1 MTKEL
6 NNYSIM
12 QPFFELKIEENTD
25 THGVFILEPLEKGY
39 GQTLGNSLRRVL
51 LESIPGTAVYSVK
64 IDGVDH
70 QYSGIEGVREDV
82 LEMILNL
89 KQLVVKSQ
97 VDESGILTLNVKG
110 PKKIMA
116 SDIECE
122 AGFEI
127 VNKDLMIADLTTKE
141 ELKMEIK
148 VESGLGYKVASE
160 RSSNSIG
167 EIFVDSL
174 FSPVKKV
181 FYEISETRVGSKTDY
196 DSLMIDVTTDGS
208 INPKGALMDSA
219 SVLKKHYDQ
228 ILNPVVREEAEDK
241 EEARNPEEM
250 KKMLLTVEELELPT
264 RIANSLRKGGF
275 KTVSDLVVSNRS
287 TISQVKNL
295 GSKSLGIIE
304 EALSKK
310 DVELKD

>member
-12 QPFFELKIEENTD
+12 QPFFELKEKKND
-25 THGVFILEPLEKGY
+25 GKHGVFILEPLEKGY

-51 LESIPGTAVYSVK
+51 LESIPGSAVYSVK

-70 QYSGIEGVREDV
+70 QYTGIDGVKEDI

-89 KQLVVKSQ
+89 KQLVIKSD
-97 VDESGILTLNVKG
+97 VDSQGVLNLDVKG
-110 PKKIMA
+110 PKKVLA

-127 VNKDLMIADLTTKE
+127 VNQDLVIADLTDKKD
-141 ELKMEIK
+141 LKMEIK

-160 RSSNSIG
+160 RSSNLIG
-167 EIFVDSL
+167 EIFIDSL

-181 FYEISETRVGSKTDY
+181 FYEVSETRVGSRTDY
-196 DSLMIDVTTDGS
+196 DSLMIDITTDGS
-208 INPKGALMDSA
+208 VDPKDALLSSA
-219 SVLKKHYDQ
+219 QILRKHYDQ
-228 ILNPVVREEAEDK
+228 ILNPVVRDDGDSVK
-241 EEARNPEEM
+241 EVENPEEV

-275 KTVSDLVVSNRS
+275 KTVADLVSSNRS

-295 GSKSLGIIE
+295 GGKSLGIIE
-304 EALSKK
+304 DALAKK